1 MLESLQ
7 LSSLGALHTFISLV
21 ALAAGLVS
29 FVRYMAIN
37 PKAADGK
44 IYVVTT
50 ALTSLTSL
58 GLFRHGGFGPAHGVA
73 IFTLVLLGVAA
84 AGTAQVF
91 GKSSRYVETIAYSAT
106 VFFHMI
112 AAVNETSVRLPVG
125 APLAADAN
133 APILQVMSGLVLV
146 LFLIGVGLQVYRLR
160 NHTMTPAIA
169 A

>member
-1 MLESLQ
+1 M
-7 LSSLGALHTFISLV
+7 SSLGALHTVISLV
-21 ALAAGLVS
+21 ALAAGCVALVR
-29 FVRYMAIN
+29 FQAIN
-37 PKAADGK
+37 PKTADGK
-44 IYVVTT
+44 VYVVTT

-91 GKSSRYVETIAYSAT
+91 GKSSRYVETIAYST
-106 VFFHMI
+106 TFFFHMI
-112 AAVNETSVRLPVG
+112 AAVNETAVRLPVG
-125 APLAADAN
+125 TPLAADAN
-133 APILQVMSGLVLV
+133 APILQVMSGLVSV

-160 NHTMTPAIA
+160 NHTMTPTIA